1 VTKVLRAALNER
13 EEGAG
18 EGPSPLQES
27 AAAGRVW
34 EALLQGIEAV
44 SDNRVPRPATK
55 AGGKADFSGT

>member
-1 VTKVLRAALNER
+1 VTKVLRAAVNER

-34 EALLQGIEAV
+34 EASLQGMEAV
-44 SDNRVPRPATK
+44 SVDRVQRPATK